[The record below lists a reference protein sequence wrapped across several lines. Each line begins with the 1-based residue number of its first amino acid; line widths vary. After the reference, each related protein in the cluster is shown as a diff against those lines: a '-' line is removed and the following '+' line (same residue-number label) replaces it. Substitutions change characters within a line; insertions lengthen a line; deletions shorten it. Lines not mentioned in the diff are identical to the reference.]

1 MRKSLLTGFALC
13 VAALCQAGLPT
24 VESVTKVELPAGMT
38 VGMATISPDGSY
50 AVVSPL
56 AGTGLQRLDL
66 STKQISE
73 ISRIASPLMVEIS
86 TDGNNV
92 LFRESTYDNDHR
104 RYVSL
109 KSYDVA
115 NASTATLVDRSRSLT
130 GFGTDGANAVAID
143 NGRRSVK
150 ALRGTEAATGRA
162 TLSINLGKL
171 CVTDPDGNTTAIA
184 PLGDDCNSYLW
195 PSLSP
200 DGTRIVAFGVGTGTF
215 VCDLAGNNVTVLD
228 MVRAPKWLD
237 NNTIVAMDDHDNG
250 VSTIRSTIMAYTADG
265 SAKAA
270 LTDDSVVAV
279 FPSVSTG
286 KVAFTTPEGEMYI
299 INLK

>member
-1 MRKSLLTGFALC
+1 MRKSILTGFALS
-13 VAALCQAGLPT
+13 VAVLCQAGLPT
-24 VESVTKVELPAGMT
+24 VESVTKVDLPAGMT
-38 VGMATISPDGSY
+38 VSMATISPDGTY

-56 AGTGLQRLDL
+56 SGTGLQRLDL
-66 STKQISE
+66 STKQVSE
-73 ISRIASPLMVEIS
+73 ISKTASPLLVEI
-86 TDGNNV
+86 TGDGNNV
-92 LFRESTYDNDHR
+92 LFRESSYDKDHR

-115 NASTATLVDRSRSLT
+115 GASTTTLVDRSRSLN
-130 GFGTDGANAVAID
+130 GFASDGATAVAVE
-143 NGRRSVK
+143 NGRRSAK
-150 ALRGTEAATGRA
+150 ALRGNGTSQGRA

-171 CVTDPDGNTTAIA
+171 CVTDPAGNTTEIA

-200 DGTRIVAFGVGTGTF
+200 DGTRIVAFGVGTGSF
-215 VCDLAGNNVTVLD
+215 VYDLNGGNVTVLD

-250 VSTIRSTIMAYTADG
+250 VQTVKSTIMAYTADG

-279 FPSVSTG
+279 FPTVASG